1 MTLEETTGKF
11 MENSIQAE
19 DIPYLQ
25 SFITAPGQ
33 TDVLFIVTAVFVI
46 GLILIVGVVYFK
58 LHALPEHL
66 GHGYNNTQLQLVGV
80 LSLLSL
86 VTHNNIYWIA
96 ALLLVTVKLPD
107 FTTPLGTIAKS
118 LEDMTSKKEE
128 LPVSVNMPDFTA
140 SLNSIAKSL
149 EKISDL
155 KAEQPVK
162 PTRQKTTKQKD
173 E

>member
-1 MTLEETTGKF
+1 MA
-11 MENSIQAE
+11 NSNVAE
-19 DIPYLQ
+19 GIPHLP
-25 SFITAPGQ
+25 SFITEPGQ
-33 TDVLFIVTAVFVI
+33 SDVLFTVTVVFVLAI
-46 GLILIVGVVYFK
+46 ILIVGVIYFK

-107 FTTPLGTIAKS
+107 FTTPLEAIAKS
-118 LEDMTSKKEE
+118 LDHMTSKKEE
-128 LPVSVNMPDFTA
+128 LPVSINMPDFNA
-140 SLNSIAKSL
+140 SLSSIAKSL
-149 EKISDL
+149 EQMSSL
-155 KAEQPVK
+155 KTEPPAKSPK
-162 PTRQKTTKQKD
+162 QKTTKQKD

>member
-1 MTLEETTGKF
+1 MA
-11 MENSIQAE
+11 NSNVAE
-19 DIPYLQ
+19 GIPHLP
-25 SFITAPGQ
+25 SFITEPGQ
-33 TDVLFIVTAVFVI
+33 SDVLFTVTVVFVLAI
-46 GLILIVGVVYFK
+46 ILIVGVIYFK

-107 FTTPLGTIAKS
+107 FTTPLEAIAKS
-118 LEDMTSKKEE
+118 LEHMTSKKEE
-128 LPVSVNMPDFTA
+128 LPVSVNMPDFNA
-140 SLNSIAKSL
+140 SLSSIAKSL
-149 EKISDL
+149 EHMSSL
-155 KAEQPVK
+155 KTEPPAK
-162 PTRQKTTKQKD
+162 STKQKTTKQKD